1 MIYIIKMTKTSKFLK
16 PWIENLEQYVPGEA
30 REGYIKLASN
40 ENNYGPSP
48 QVIKAIKDNAGFVYK
63 YIPSD
68 IMLTEKIAEY
78 CGVNPEN
85 VIAGNGSDEV
95 IDMIF
100 KTFNGPV
107 LSFYPSFSEYK
118 IYSELLN
125 EKYCDITLESDFSFD
140 VNKFIEASTD
150 ANILV
155 LCTPN
160 NPTGEIIKR
169 EYIEQVLCEGKITVV
184 DEAYF
189 EFSGESIV
197 DLIKDYENLIV
208 IRTFSKAFALAGLRA
223 GYAIGNEKII
233 RYLYRVKPPFNV
245 NSLAQV
251 AAITAL
257 DDLDYMNDIVN
268 RILGDRKILEKE
280 LGKRFRIF
288 PSHAN
293 FILIDVSPITADEF
307 YGKLLK
313 NKIIVRN
320 FGRFK
325 GFDGEYIR
333 ITIGTNE
340 ENEKLVEVLNR
351 I

>member
-1 MIYIIKMTKTSKFLK
+1 MTKTSKFLK
-16 PWIENLEQYVPGEA
+16 PWIENLEQYVPGKTI
-30 REGYIKLASN
+30 EGYIKLASN

-48 QVIKAIKDNAGFVYK
+48 RVIKAIKDNAGFIYK

-68 IMLTEKIAEY
+68 TKLTEKIAEY

-125 EKYCDITLESDFSFD
+125 EKYRDITLEPDFSFD
-140 VNKFIEASTD
+140 VNKFIDASTD

-160 NPTGEIIKR
+160 NPTGGIIKR
-169 EYIEQVLCEGKITVV
+169 EYIEQVLGEGKITVV

-189 EFSGESIV
+189 EFCGESV
-197 DLIKDYENLIV
+197 ADLIGDYENLIV

-223 GYAIGNEKII
+223 GYALGNEKII
-233 RYLYRVKPPFNV
+233 RYLYRTKPPFNV
-245 NSLAQV
+245 NSLAQI
-251 AAITAL
+251 AAIAAL
-257 DDLDYMNDIVN
+257 DDLGYMNGTVN
-268 RILGDRKILEKE
+268 RIMSDRKILEKE
-280 LGKRFRIF
+280 LGKRFKIF

-293 FILIDVSPITADEF
+293 FILVDVSPMKAGEF
-307 YGKLLK
+307 YEKLLRD
-313 NKIIVRN
+313 KIIVRN

-340 ENEKLVEVLNR
+340 ENEKLLEVLNG